1 MITLTREEA
10 QQVLD
15 ALIWTT
21 GSEDFSET
29 GKARVGAI
37 KVLFPAIETLRTRLS
52 APEPEPVAW
61 VYPDGLEA
69 LKNGKC
75 WTAYGTHQNEMM
87 SPLYTAPPQREWRG
101 LTDEEILN
109 LMDGTWPKTTF
120 AFARSI
126 EQALREKNT

>member
-1 MITLTREEA
+1 MNGQKTLNSAITLAREEA

-37 KVLFPAIETLRTRLS
+37 KVLFPAIETLRARLS

-61 VYPDGLEA
+61 
-69 LKNGKC
+69 
-75 WTAYGTHQNEMM
+75 Q
-87 SPLYTAPPQREWRG
+87 G
-101 LTDEEILN
+101 LTDEELDLLWVDYHGDSFLADGRIL
-109 LMDGTWPKTTF
+109 DYER
-120 AFARSI
+120 AI
-126 EQALREKNT
+126 EAKLREKNT